1 MHDLL
6 HFNLPSLN
14 PSDKAVPE
22 GYCSHHSKTVMSPSS
37 SQNGLYNSNTA
48 NVLSALGTLI
58 GYVGTEVAT
67 SDLFERL
74 LWPQR
79 FYNGFRIHN
88 AWKLAL
94 LMPMGGPLHKAA
106 LQTLDKF
113 FKNGLFKGDNL
124 GRMLGTAFFHDSKIT
139 YTVHEEGAP
148 PQQEH
153 VRNGLWVRA
162 VNEMPVLVGDVSR
175 KRQQEDGVPLLKKVR
190 QRTTVSRLTL
200 SRPTSQA
207 AANMIS
213 HDSGH
218 VSLRIYGALILTET
232 TGILTAIAV
241 IVIWR
246 SWFMLLWVSPLALK
260 LLSAAFALQREDL
273 AVLPECKNA
282 NKEEKHTACVKKYE
296 IANTGNGFLVV
307 EAEDSIALQ
316 FFRHYGHPIRN
327 WGRERIQ
334 MAIIVAFGFV
344 FPAGLLCSLVW
355 MPIGLQYVWLS
366 YQLYA
371 TAAMHIYRY
380 ACGHQWATTEE
391 MICQKF
397 TKAEANHEEPE
408 IIFGNAKESS
418 ISARLVR
425 TPHDSYAEGRA
436 HLAQLLSISKD
447 LAGACDTQHQQPRR
461 TDSDASMES
470 AMSVNSN
477 GTFMAPLC
485 MNNND
490 SNESRTA

>member
-1 MHDLL
+1 MHGLPVSF

-14 PSDKAVPE
+14 PSDRAVCE
-22 GYCSHHSKTVMSPSS
+22 GSCSCHSQTIMSPSS
-37 SQNGLYNSNTA
+37 PQNGLLKSNTA

-58 GYVGTEVAT
+58 GYIGTEVAT
-67 SDLFERL
+67 GDLFERL

-79 FYNGFRIHN
+79 FYNGFTIHN

-113 FKNGLFKGDNL
+113 FKNGLFKGDSL
-124 GRMLGTAFFHDSKIT
+124 GRMLGTAFFHDSKIK
-139 YTVHEEGAP
+139 YTVHEESVP

-162 VNEMPVLVGDVSR
+162 VDEMPVLVADMSR

-190 QRTTVSRLTL
+190 QKTTVSRLIL

-207 AANMIS
+207 AANTVS
-213 HDSGH
+213 HDSGP
-218 VSLRIYGALILTET
+218 VRLRTYVALILTET
-232 TGILTAIAV
+232 TGIATAIAV
-241 IVIWR
+241 MAVWR

-260 LLSAAFALQREDL
+260 LLSAAFALRREDL
-273 AVLPECKNA
+273 AVLPERKNA
-282 NKEEKHTACVKKYE
+282 NNEEKLTVCTKKYE
-296 IANTGNGFLVV
+296 IANSGNGFLVV
-307 EAEDSIALQ
+307 EGEDSIVLQ
-316 FFRHYGHPIRN
+316 FFRHYAHPIRACA
-327 WGRERIQ
+327 REKIQ

-344 FPAGLLCSLVW
+344 FPVGLLCSLVW

-371 TAAMHIYRY
+371 TIAMHIYRY
-380 ACGHQWATTEE
+380 ARGHQWATTEE

-397 TKAEANHEEPE
+397 AKAEANHEEPE
-408 IIFGNAKESS
+408 IVFGNVKESS
-418 ISARLVR
+418 LVARLVR

-436 HLAQLLSISKD
+436 HIAQLLSISED
-447 LAGACDTQHQQPRR
+447 LSSACDAQRQQLRR
-461 TDSDASMES
+461 TDSEASTES

-477 GTFMAPLC
+477 GTSMAPLV
-485 MNNND
+485 
-490 SNESRTA
+490 